1 MSVSL
6 LCQNVVT
13 SASLSARHSIV
24 VTGTR
29 VVKQPGLSHRG
40 GRGKHI
46 VIPPRAGFLDN
57 LLGVNNGNDGDKKV
71 TRPKPGT
78 KTVLMCSCCS
88 NKGFEKCPGCN
99 GTGKVRASFVVLRQD
114 FHFHKKH
121 LSSDAAHTAVTAAIG
136 DIATVTTPHH
146 QEPTPTHQPPFPLS
160 HPQSKVNGNVMERFK
175 CMVCQGMGGISCT
188 NCNRGGKGLTPEQRG
203 ER

>member
-46 VIPPRAGFLDN
+46 VIRPRAGFLDN

-99 GTGKVRASFVVLRQD
+99 GTGK
-114 FHFHKKH
+114 
-121 LSSDAAHTAVTAAIG
+121 
-136 DIATVTTPHH
+136 
-146 QEPTPTHQPPFPLS
+146 
-160 HPQSKVNGNVMERFK
+160 SKVNGNVMERFK